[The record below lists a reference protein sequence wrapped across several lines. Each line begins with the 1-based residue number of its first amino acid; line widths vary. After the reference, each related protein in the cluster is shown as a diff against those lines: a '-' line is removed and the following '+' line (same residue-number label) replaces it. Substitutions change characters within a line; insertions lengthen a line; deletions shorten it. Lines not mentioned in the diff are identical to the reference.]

1 MTKGIFMPT
10 VQEALD
16 RIWSDAS
23 LKSRLLSNPKPVL
36 REFGLQIPDSVS
48 IQIHENTPT
57 LINAVLPI
65 APPKNTSFAMNAA
78 DPVARII
85 EQAWQ
90 DPAFKK
96 KLLSDPKEAAAQSG
110 LRLPESMQVKVWED
124 TPTVNHLVL
133 PLNPA
138 ESELSDADLE
148 AVAGG
153 SLSKGVQTST
163 GCGAASGAA
172 GIAAAALAF
181 TAIGSAIAG
190 GVSGAA
196 AAGSAIGGAVASGG
210 GKC

>member
-1 MTKGIFMPT
+1 MPT

-16 RIWSDAS
+16 RIWSDEG

-36 REFGLQIPDSVS
+36 REFGLQIPDGVSV
-48 IQIHENTPT
+48 QVHENTPT
-57 LINAVLPI
+57 LINAVLPVKP
-65 APPKNTSFAMNAA
+65 ATAVALNAA
-78 DPVARII
+78 DPISRIL

-90 DPAFKK
+90 DPAFKA

-110 LRLPESMQVKVWED
+110 LRLPDSVSLKVWENSA
-124 TPTVNHLVL
+124 TVEHMVL

-153 SLSKGVQTST
+153 GMSKGAQTSL
-163 GCGAASGAA
+163 GCG
-172 GIAAAALAF
+172 
-181 TAIGSAIAG
+181 IGSAIAG
-190 GVSGAA
+190 IIPDIGSIASAGVGAA
-196 AAGSAIGGAVASGG
+196 SSAGTAVASSG